1 MQLLNEHLGIKNPF
15 AIAKIES
22 SLSIRK
28 SIETGIQLKK
38 MGEIYGHENTLLLLT
53 RLIENTVSF
62 FNVNNNLSGNQTVQI
77 ALVIIE
83 RFGHDNIQDI
93 VLALKDARMGFCE
106 KVYGRIDGEII
117 INWIVAYMEK
127 KAEELEKIHKIQK
140 VTLNEISPDILDV
153 VKNATNTSNQK
164 IETKSQF
171 SDQIW
176 LNWFDENK
184 EFLTKSELKSIKT
197 DLECNNIFRNGIY
210 EGTINWIEN
219 RLKQ

>member
-38 MGEIYGHENTLLLLT
+38 MGEIFGHENTLLLLT

-127 KAEELEKIHKIQK
+127 KADELEKMHKSQK
-140 VTLNEISPDILDV
+140 VTLNEISTDILEV
-153 VKNATNTSNQK
+153 VKNATNQKKEVEKKTS
-164 IETKSQF
+164 F

-197 DLECNNIFRNGIY
+197 DLEYNNIFMDGIY
-210 EGTINWIEN
+210 ENTINWIEN